1 MPPTLLSV
9 QNHAQSTALHW
20 AALNQH
26 LPIMQKLVQHPGGPG
41 IDLIDIKNSAGRSP
55 MGEAEMAGWE
65 EGSKW
70 LLEMMRLDTDVLE
83 ESDRNEVI
91 DGMQDVDE

>member
-1 MPPTLLSV
+1 
-9 QNHAQSTALHW
+9 
-20 AALNQH
+20 
-26 LPIMQKLVQHPGGPG
+26 
-41 IDLIDIKNSAGRSP
+41 
-55 MGEAEMAGWE
+55 MAGWE